1 MSTMSAT
8 PTHPLGA
15 ETAADVQSISA
26 APLREADATSLGL
39 MWTRVGI
46 LALVTAFSWITI
58 SYCSHVYFD
67 RDSAFHNALECSE
80 RVLKHHEKS
89 NWLLNGTLLGSTRL
103 GRLVLWDAD
112 LDIGVLVPSPSSFDA
127 ASAALDE
134 ECFGHRSIV
143 KKGALNSDLRIWR
156 KCTSRI
162 CAEFY
167 ETTLVSGTA
176 KTGEG
181 QSKES
186 DLFPL
191 KSCTVSGVHAKCPN
205 NAPFYLAQAYGQDWL
220 TIPLIKLF

>member
-1 MSTMSAT
+1 MSGT
-8 PTHPLGA
+8 PQRTPSA
-15 ETAADVQSISA
+15 ETSANAPIKSSA
-26 APLREADATSLGL
+26 ALPKADTAPPGL
-39 MWTRVGI
+39 MWTRAGI
-46 LALVTAFSWITI
+46 VALVAVALWITI
-58 SYCSHVYFD
+58 SYCSNVYFD
-67 RDSAFHNALECSE
+67 RDSAFHSALECSE
-80 RVLKHHEKS
+80 RVLQRHAKS

-112 LDIGVLVPSPSSFDA
+112 LDIGVLVPSPSAFDA

-143 KKGALNSDLRIWR
+143 KKGARNSELRIWR
-156 KCTSRI
+156 KCTNRI

-167 ETTLVSGTA
+167 ETTLVNGIV

-186 DLFPL
+186 ELFPL
-191 KSCTVSGVHAKCPN
+191 KSCTVSGIDAKCPN